1 MTVYS
6 YLKAGTV
13 PGAFAKLME
22 GQFPPKLLDLFVFL
36 LTTSNGFSAAVIA
49 RDADDAR
56 RLALL
61 HDPRGWWHTS
71 ASEMIAETRPTRT
84 CRVLAMEMLR

>member
-6 YLKAGTV
+6 YLKAGRV

-22 GQFPPKLLDLFVFL
+22 GQFPPKLPTLFVFL
-36 LTTSNGFSAAVIA
+36 LTTSNGFSAVVIA

-56 RLALL
+56 RTGPI

-71 ASEMIAETRPTRT
+71 ASELIAEPRPQDP
-84 CRVLAMEMLR
+84 AES